1 MGSLLACPLP
11 GILVGSYFAVRVAER
26 ALKLVLATIVRGG
39 CRIAYDHANTVDEGV
54 GSRV

>member
-39 CRIAYDHANTVDEGV
+39 
-54 GSRV
+54 